1 MLLVQLWIPIPWIL
15 PLVNRQRGGPWNG
28 ATVPPV
34 PSGATLL
41 PVTAPV
47 LAPAWRRIR
56 PPSAKVHR
64 RPPGVADG
72 NSQDEYPHH
81 FRARDP
87 PGPGGPGARVPDI
100 PLVY

>member
-56 PPSAKVHR
+56 PPSPKVHG
-64 RPPGVADG
+64 RPPVVADR
-72 NSQDEYPHH
+72 NSQDEY
-81 FRARDP
+81 RRP
-87 PGPGGPGARVPDI
+87 PLYFPRWPPDA
-100 PLVY
+100 PPRLGQH